1 MQYLKTHGFMLLFLL
16 LIAFIYM
23 GPIFGEGAFIAGD
36 HPFYLAMAHAVNE
49 NLWSHQGLIGWSPS
63 DFAGFPLFSP
73 FLPAPI
79 GFLVILLL
87 NSMTSIPI
95 PLLYK
100 LLVFL
105 SFVFPAMAL
114 WIVFSKRVHVL
125 AAFTA
130 VNLYLLSTYHLIQ
143 PLQGMWAHYLGLGMV
158 ILVIHYFDLW
168 LTAQIKIF
176 QAMFLGLLILLAAL
190 TDAITW
196 PILLFVVP
204 LSVAFY
210 CRKRQLSGRPII
222 LALLVLFFSFVLIA
236 GWIFFIFSG
245 QMDWGIMHPQNSLGL
260 ADLLVRLPA
269 WFLIPGGS
277 EVVLGDILP
286 QFREG
291 KFIQVALLAGQLLGE
306 HLSEGIVVVLF
317 FIGLIFFYTMQKSRI
332 AIYSRSFNMFFLS

>member
-16 LIAFIYM
+16 LLAFIYM

-49 NLWSHQGLIGWSPS
+49 NLWSHQVLIGWSPS
-63 DFAGFPLFSP
+63 DFAGFPFFSP

-79 GFLVILLL
+79 GFLAISLAKSLTGL
-87 NSMTSIPI
+87 SI

-100 LLVFL
+100 GIVFL
-105 SFVFPAMAL
+105 SFIFPALFL
-114 WIVFSKRVHVL
+114 WILLSRRFSWV
-125 AAFTA
+125 AAFTGA
-130 VNLYLLSTYHLIQ
+130 NIYMLLTYNLIK
-143 PLQGMWAHYLGLGMV
+143 PLEGMWIQYLGLGII
-158 ILVIHYFDLW
+158 ILLIHYFDLW

-176 QAMFLGLLILLAAL
+176 QAMFLSLLILLAAL
-190 TDAITW
+190 TDAFTW

-210 CRKRQLSGRPII
+210 CSKRQLSGRPMV
-222 LALLVLFFSFVLIA
+222 LALLVLFFPFILIV
-236 GWIFFIFSG
+236 GWVVFIFTG

-260 ADLLVRLPA
+260 ADLLVRLPV

-277 EVVLGDILP
+277 QVVLEDILP
-286 QFREG
+286 QIREG
-291 KFIQVALLAGQLLGE
+291 DFVQVALLAGQLLGE
-306 HLSEGIVVVLF
+306 HLSEGILAILF
-317 FIGLIFFYTMQKSRI
+317 FTGLIFFYTMIKSWI